1 MTVRLLRLSAGK
13 KETPNRR
20 GENMM
25 KREAGAIALGH
36 IGLNVSDIEISK
48 MFYQEIFGLRVVN
61 ESLEFPFE
69 YASLARDGVIVLTL
83 WEHATKRLKMN
94 RPGLHHLAFEADS
107 IEEVN
112 RTKGLLENLGGRW
125 GEGAQLYPEIPKSD
139 AIHFEDPD
147 GIRIEV
153 YYRTPSDVE
162 LREGAPCGVVS
173 GVSELCA

>member
-1 MTVRLLRLSAGK
+1 
-13 KETPNRR
+13 
-20 GENMM
+20 MM

-48 MFYQEIFGLRVVN
+48 MFYQEVFGLRVVD
-61 ESLEFPFE
+61 ESVEFPFE
-69 YASLARDGVIVLTL
+69 YASLARDGAIVLTL

-125 GEGAQLYPEIPKSD
+125 DEGAQLYPEIPKSD

-153 YYRTPSDVE
+153 YCRTPSNVE
-162 LREGAPCGVVS
+162 LREVAPCGVAS
-173 GVSELCA
+173 GVSELSA